1 MESVLKKR
9 DIRGDGNGEM
19 VDHMAPA
26 KAEIQKGNESL
37 HQLADWIQQLQ
48 DEERSRIARELHDGT
63 AQLLA
68 GLKMNLAIVNQEAA
82 VLSTQAQ
89 QAMAESIAL
98 TDRCV
103 REIRTAAYLLH
114 PPELVGGLRRALADY
129 VDGYAQRSGIRVD
142 LALPLDPGRLSR
154 EVESALFRIAQ
165 EALTNIYRH
174 SRSATAG
181 IRLHCDASTVTMEIV
196 DEGRGMKRALTP
208 IERAVAAPGIGI
220 TSMQERAARLGGLL
234 DIRSEG
240 RGTTVRV
247 VLPLLSGEHG

>member
-1 MESVLKKR
+1 
-9 DIRGDGNGEM
+9 
-19 VDHMAPA
+19 MATANAPIEVA
-26 KAEIQKGNESL
+26 VGRKGGESL
-37 HQLADWIQQLQ
+37 HELAQWIQQLQ
-48 DEERSRIARELHDGT
+48 DEERGRIARELHDGT

-68 GLKMNLAIVNQEAA
+68 GLMMNLSIVNQEAEI
-82 VLSTQAQ
+82 LSRQAQ

-98 TDRCV
+98 ADRCV

-114 PPELVGGLRRALADY
+114 PPELEGGLRRALAEY

-142 LALPLDPGRLSR
+142 LALPPDLGGLPR

-181 IRLHCDASTVTMEIV
+181 IRLNRDASTITMEIG
-196 DEGRGMKRALTP
+196 DKGRGMRPRALTRV
-208 IERAVAAPGIGI
+208 ERAVAAPGIGI
-220 TSMQERAARLGGLL
+220 TSMQERATRLGGLL

>member
-1 MESVLKKR
+1 
-9 DIRGDGNGEM
+9 
-19 VDHMAPA
+19 MAPA
-26 KAEIQKGNESL
+26 EAEIRKGNESL

-68 GLKMNLAIVNQEAA
+68 GLKMNLSIVNQEAA
-82 VLSTQAQ
+82 ILSAQAQ

-103 REIRTAAYLLH
+103 HEIRTAAYLLH
-114 PPELVGGLRRALADY
+114 PPELVGGLRRALSDY

-142 LALPLDPGRLSR
+142 LVLPPDLGRLTR

-181 IRLHCDASTVTMEIV
+181 IRLYCDASMVTMEIV
-196 DEGRGMKRALTP
+196 DEGRGMQPRALTP

-247 VLPLLSGEHG
+247 VLPLLSGERG